1 METLTVVNPSE
12 FGLEEKNVKDIEQ
25 AFMPKVAERKELE
38 KVYQS
43 VIQKEV
49 SEEVSKEAGELRKKL
64 VKVRTGIANIHKSQ
78 KSFFLASGR
87 FVDAWKNKETLP
99 IEQMEETLTKIE
111 KHFEIIEAE
120 RLKQLQIERVEQ
132 ISPYIEFPEERDL
145 ASMDDDVWS
154 AYFNTKKLQ
163 YEARI
168 KAEKEAELERIKEEK
183 RLEAE
188 RQAKIEADR
197 KERERIESENEKL
210 RKEAQER
217 ERLAEIERKKRQKE
231 DEARKEKERQ
241 AEIERLRI
249 QKELD
254 AKIQAEK
261 EAERKEKERIEAE
274 LSKGDEQKIIDLL
287 SDLDSIK
294 SRYDFKSKKNKEILL
309 MVSSRIDSIINDI
322 KRVK

>member
-78 KSFFLASGR
+78 KAFFLASGR

-274 LSKGDEQKIIDLL
+274 LNKGDEQKIIDLL

-294 SRYDFKSKKNKEILL
+294 SKYDFKSKKNKEILL